1 MINPQ
6 KSKEKYGIKLTA
18 TINHSPLPVLI
29 EYPDGR
35 EEKIEKA
42 YFVTGRT
49 AAVKILIDGEDER
62 ANFEYEKKDL
72 NSQISSLE
80 KELRDAEDCK
90 DELEDCKDELEDWTD
105 NFDESPDVLKA
116 RWDAIEEAVGQFAE
130 ETGMCLVAN
139 DAININGLRE
149 IYEAKERELKDADET
164 IGEMRLEISAANKRI
179 KDLENMRKNFRPRG
193 SSFSMGGKT

>member
-6 KSKEKYGIKLTA
+6 KSKEKYGQKLTA

-49 AAVKILIDGEDER
+49 AAIKILIDGEDER

-72 NSQISSLE
+72 NNQISNLE
-80 KELRDAEDCK
+80 KELSDAESY
-90 DELEDCKDELEDWTD
+90 KDELEDWTD
-105 NFDESPDVLKA
+105 NFDGNPDDLKA
-116 RWDAIEEAVGQFAE
+116 LWDSIEESIRQFASE
-130 ETGMCLVAN
+130 AGMALGSN
-139 DAININGLRE
+139 DAENINRLCKL
-149 IYEAKERELKDADET
+149 YENSVSDLKDADEI
-164 IGEMRLEISAANKRI
+164 IGELKLENLAANKRI
-179 KDLENMRKNFRPRG
+179 KDLEQTLLEIRN
-193 SSFSMGGKT
+193 KTLIYLP

>member
-1 MINPQ
+1 MTL
-6 KSKEKYGIKLTA
+6 KGKTGKEKYGIKLTA

-49 AAVKILIDGEDER
+49 AAIKILIDGEDER

-72 NSQISSLE
+72 NNQISSLE
-80 KELRDAEDCK
+80 KELSDAESY
-90 DELEDCKDELEDWTD
+90 KDELEDWTD
-105 NFDESPDVLKA
+105 NFDENPDDLKA

-130 ETGMCLVAN
+130 EAGMCLVSN
-139 DAININGLRE
+139 DAININSLRE

-164 IGEMRLEISAANKRI
+164 IGEMRLEISAANKRTKELEAYLELVREQQLAD
-179 KDLENMRKNFRPRG
+179 KDI
-193 SSFSMGGKT
+193 